1 MIEKHEPA
9 QCADFGYQRV
19 TVDEKTERVRAVF
32 SSVASKYDLMN
43 ALMSLGM
50 HHFWKRQAVHIAN
63 VRPDSQILDL
73 ACGTGDMAIL
83 MTNKLRDRGHITLC
97 DINADMLAQSRDR
110 CTDNGVISGV
120 NFVQGNAESLPFTE
134 NSFDLITIA
143 FGLRNVTDKNRAL
156 ISMYEKLKFGGQLLI
171 LEFSRVVLPI
181 LSQLY
186 DRYSFG
192 VIPWLGKTIVGD
204 ESSYRYLV
212 ESIRMHPD
220 QSALS
225 AMLESAGYD
234 GVDYINLS
242 AGIVAIHR
250 GYKL

>member
-1 MIEKHEPA
+1 MIEKYEPD
-9 QCADFGYQRV
+9 QRTDFGYQRV
-19 TVDEKTERVRAVF
+19 SADEKTNRVKKVF

-50 HHFWKRQAVHIAN
+50 HHFWKRQAVHMAN
-63 VRPDSQILDL
+63 LRPDSQILDL
-73 ACGTGDMAIL
+73 ACGTGDVAIL
-83 MTNKLRDRGHITLC
+83 MTNKLMARGNITLC
-97 DINADMLAQSRDR
+97 DINADMLAQSKDR
-110 CTDNGVISGV
+110 CVDNGVITGV
-120 NFVQGNAESLPFTE
+120 NFVQGNAENLPFTD

-171 LEFSRVVLPI
+171 LEFSRMVPPI
-181 LSQLY
+181 LSRLY

-225 AMLESAGYD
+225 AMLESVGYD
-234 GVDYINLS
+234 RVDYINLS